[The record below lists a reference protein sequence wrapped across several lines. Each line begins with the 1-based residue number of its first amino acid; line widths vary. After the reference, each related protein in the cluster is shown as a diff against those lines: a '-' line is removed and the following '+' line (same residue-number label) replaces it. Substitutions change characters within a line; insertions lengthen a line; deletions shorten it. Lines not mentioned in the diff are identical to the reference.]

1 MTLEGLINS
10 KGITM
15 PAWDIDNPLSVKA
28 WEDVSAAYA
37 NQVSGEVRAVMG
49 EQLRLGNIWET
60 VELPRLKA
68 NLAVTKI
75 TIIDPESLFETVIF
89 IR

>member
-1 MTLEGLINS
+1 LEGLIDA

-15 PAWDIDNPLSVKA
+15 PVWDISNPLSVKA
-28 WEDVSAAYA
+28 WEDVSAAFA
-37 NQVSGEVRAVMG
+37 NQVSGEVRAVIG
-49 EQLRLGNIWET
+49 EQLRPGNIWET
-60 VELPRLKA
+60 VELPRLKS

-75 TIIDPESLFETVIF
+75 ITIDPVTLVETVIF